1 MHDYIKLNTKPALIT
16 FLLSAFLLCNSAM
29 ALEPLDSIAVVVNDD
44 VITKRELEEKVDY
57 FANQIRLSNGT
68 VSDMDSLRKQVL
80 ERMIRDK
87 IQLQQAAQLGIQVD
101 DISLNRMID
110 AMAKKNNLTLSE
122 LRTTL
127 TKEGIDFAD
136 FRSQTRDELIIQ
148 ELQKRMVADKVNVT
162 SQEIRQFIESNTQQ
176 DNSATE
182 YHLYHILIATPESA
196 GPEDIQ
202 VAQQKADAIYQQLQQ
217 GTDFKQLAVQ
227 ESDGSNALNGGDLGI
242 RKANELPELFLNA
255 IADLDQGDISQPV
268 RSASGFHL
276 LQLASAS
283 SNVEMVTQTHAR
295 HILIRTSADISD
307 EDARQTLA
315 ELKQRIEDGEDFS
328 DLANE
333 YSDDPGSKIQGGDL
347 GWANPGTFVP
357 EFERVMGSLTEGQIS
372 EPFKSQFGW
381 HILQVLERR
390 EHDMGKTMLEAKAM
404 QSIRARKIDEELRL
418 WLRRIRDEAYVEY
431 VDESLNPDDQQSE

>member
-1 MHDYIKLNTKPALIT
+1 MYNYIYLKTKTAFIS
-16 FLLSAFLLCNSAM
+16 FLLSAFLLCNNAS

-44 VITKRELEEKVDY
+44 VITKRELAEKVDY
-57 FANQIRLSNGT
+57 FANQIRLSNGS
-68 VSDMDSLRKQVL
+68 VSDMDSLKRQVL

-87 IQLQQAAQLGIQVD
+87 IQLQQATQLGIQVD
-101 DISLNRMID
+101 DINLNRMID
-110 AMAKKNNLTLSE
+110 AMAKKNDLSLDE

-127 TKEGIDFAD
+127 AEEGIDFAD

-162 SQEIRQFIESNTQQ
+162 SQEVRQFIESNTQQ

-202 VAQQKADAIYQQLQQ
+202 LAQKKADALYQQLQQ
-217 GTDFKQLAVQ
+217 GADFKQLAVQ
-227 ESDGSNALNGGDLGI
+227 ESDGSNALNGGDLGT
-242 RKANELPELFLNA
+242 RKANELPELFLKA
-255 IADLDQGDISQPV
+255 IEGLEQGDISQPV

-276 LQLASAS
+276 LKLASTS
-283 SNVEMVTQTHAR
+283 SNIEMVTQTHAR

-307 EDARQTLA
+307 EDARQTLI
-315 ELKQRIEDGEDFS
+315 ELKQRIKDGEEFA

-347 GWANPGTFVP
+347 GWASPGTFVP
-357 EFERVMGSLTEGQIS
+357 EFERAMGSLTAGQIS

-390 EHDMGKTMLEAKAM
+390 EHDLGKTMLEAKAM

-431 VDESLNPDDQQSE
+431 VDESLKPAE

>member
-1 MHDYIKLNTKPALIT
+1 MYNYIYLNTKAALIT
-16 FLLSAFLLCNSAM
+16 FLLSAFLLSNNAS

-44 VITKRELEEKVDY
+44 VITKSELAEKVDY
-57 FANQIRLSNGT
+57 FANQIRLSNGS
-68 VSDMDSLRKQVL
+68 VSDMDSLKRQVL

-101 DISLNRMID
+101 DINLNRMID
-110 AMAKKNNLTLSE
+110 AMAKKNDLSLDE

-127 TKEGIDFAD
+127 AKEGIDFAD

-162 SQEIRQFIESNTQQ
+162 SQEVRQFIESNTQQ

-202 VAQQKADAIYQQLQQ
+202 LAQKKADALYQQLQQ
-217 GTDFKQLAVQ
+217 GADFKQLAVQ
-227 ESDGSNALNGGDLGI
+227 ESDGSNALNGGDLGT
-242 RKANELPELFLNA
+242 RKANELPELFLKA
-255 IADLDQGDISQPV
+255 IDGLEQGDISQPV

-276 LQLASAS
+276 LKLASTS
-283 SNVEMVTQTHAR
+283 SNIEMVTQTHAR

-307 EDARQTLA
+307 EDARQTLI
-315 ELKQRIEDGEDFS
+315 ELKQRIKDGEEFA

-347 GWANPGTFVP
+347 GWASPGTFVP
-357 EFERVMGSLTEGQIS
+357 EFERAMDSLTAGQIS

-390 EHDMGKTMLEAKAM
+390 EHDLGKTMLEAKAM

-431 VDESLNPDDQQSE
+431 VDESLNPAE

>member
-1 MHDYIKLNTKPALIT
+1 MHIQNLPEIKILLIT
-16 FLLSAFLLCNSAM
+16 FVVSLLLLSNNAI
-29 ALEPLDSIAVVVNDD
+29 ALEPLDSVAVVVNDD
-44 VITKRELEEKVDY
+44 VITKNELEQKVEY
-57 FANQIRLSNGT
+57 FENQIRLSGGS

-80 ERMIRDK
+80 ERMVRDK
-87 IQLQQAAQLGIQVD
+87 IQLQNAAQLGIQVD

-110 AMAKKNNLTLSE
+110 AMAKKNNLNLNE
-122 LRTTL
+122 LRATL
-127 TKEGIDFAD
+127 EKEGIDFAD
-136 FRSQTRDELIIQ
+136 FRTQTRDELIIQ

-202 VAQQKADAIYQQLQQ
+202 TAQKKADAIYQQLQQ
-217 GTDFKQLAVQ
+217 GADFKQLAVQ
-227 ESDGSNALNGGDLGI
+227 VSDGSNALNGGDLGV

-255 IADLDQGDISQPV
+255 IEGLDQGDISKPV

-276 LQLASAS
+276 LKLASTS

-295 HILIRTSADISD
+295 HILITTSADISD

-315 ELKQRIEDGEDFS
+315 ELKQRIEEGEDFA

-333 YSDDPGSKIQGGDL
+333 YSEDPGSKIQGGDL
-347 GWANPGTFVP
+347 GWANPGTFVA
-357 EFERVMGSLTEGQIS
+357 EFERVMESLDEGQIS

-390 EHDMGKTMLEAKAM
+390 QHDMGKTMLEARAA

-431 VDESLNPDDQQSE
+431 VDESLNPGSEQSE